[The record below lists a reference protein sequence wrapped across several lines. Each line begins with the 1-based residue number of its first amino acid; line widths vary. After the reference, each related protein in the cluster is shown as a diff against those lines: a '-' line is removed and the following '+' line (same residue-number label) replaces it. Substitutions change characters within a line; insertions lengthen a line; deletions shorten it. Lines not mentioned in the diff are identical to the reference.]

1 MNSLCM
7 VFHQTQQKPSAPA
20 SKRNP
25 ANEELEST
33 NRKKSR
39 RSNKSEEKKSSL
51 EICIEEPKIKSNNNI
66 NNGFTI
72 QSLGQSMP
80 SQEDSRDAFDVS
92 PTKMEAAGKKSSI
105 PAATSPCPRWG
116 QTMTMIDHKR
126 FIVYCGQTIDKDTA
140 KPLSDLFV
148 YDLMEGTWTKP

>member
-1 MNSLCM
+1 M
-7 VFHQTQQKPSAPA
+7 
-20 SKRNP
+20 
-25 ANEELEST
+25 EST

-39 RSNKSEEKKSSL
+39 RTNTKSEEKKSSL
-51 EICIEEPKIKSNNNI
+51 EICIEEPKINESDNKGNNNI
-66 NNGFTI
+66 NNGFTM

-92 PTKMEAAGKKSSI
+92 PAKMEAAGKKSSI

-126 FIVYCGQTIDKDTA
+126 FIVYGGQTIDKDTA

>member
-1 MNSLCM
+1 M
-7 VFHQTQQKPSAPA
+7 
-20 SKRNP
+20 
-25 ANEELEST
+25 
-33 NRKKSR
+33 
-39 RSNKSEEKKSSL
+39 
-51 EICIEEPKIKSNNNI
+51 
-66 NNGFTI
+66 

-116 QTMTMIDHKR
+116 HTLTMIDHKR
-126 FIVYCGQTIDKDTA
+126 FIVYGGQTIDKDTA